1 MKRLSALMAL
11 LFLSGLVLGDH
22 SIMELGDSQRMEL
35 DLTSHPMQKLPPS
48 QKDGSVGKGTCH
60 QAQ

>member
-35 DLTSHPMQKLPPS
+35 DLTSEPMQNYL
-48 QKDGSVGKGTCH
+48 
-60 QAQ
+60 QARKMAQ